1 VKRAIRSAPKGRT
14 KDLDGVRFEHLQGI
28 LTHGGE
34 IAGKFFTLL
43 FETMARHPAT
53 MSTTISKARSVGVYK
68 KDGSIRPI
76 GITSVLRRIWG
87 KTILLEHGETFKTHL
102 TERCAQATQL
112 AVGARLVVSD
122 DVGGGAHGE

>member
-1 VKRAIRSAPKGRT
+1 
-14 KDLDGVRFEHLQGI
+14 
-28 LTHGGE
+28 
-34 IAGKFFTLL
+34 
-43 FETMARHPAT
+43 
-53 MSTTISKARSVGVYK
+53 
-68 KDGSIRPI
+68 
-76 GITSVLRRIWG
+76 VLRRIWG